1 MTLNSQFKYLV
12 LKLNFLYYDD
22 MVSCFR
28 KQYKRMLKSAA
39 EFGTESTVM
48 RPTNNGDGRQ
58 MCQAYVVPRHEILYN
73 PAFAELREY
82 EGIDDGTT
90 GVINT

>member
-1 MTLNSQFKYLV
+1 M
-12 LKLNFLYYDD
+12 
-22 MVSCFR
+22 M
-28 KQYKRMLKSAA
+28 KSAA

-48 RPTNNGDGRQ
+48 RPVNNGDGRQ

-82 EGIDDGTT
+82 EGIEDGTT
-90 GVINT
+90 GVTVDFFTFLISTFSL